1 MSPPTIPW
9 DPSQHLPT
17 TPDFLPSQLNWTHSV
32 SPDLISASTNF
43 SAGNDLLRG
52 ETTVLCDAFGD
63 LVEKNRPE
71 PVCLFGGVGSWCVKV
86 CLGDRAKCAACLG
99 RVNRGAGDVSLDL
112 HPLAL
117 GQCPP
122 PRGAVCSLAV
132 GWKYREQTF
141 FFQLSQRA
149 GLRQPMTAAPQHIL
163 CECAGARQR
172 SRRPRRLKQLP
183 PACSACASMCPSSG
197 RPRPNSSTSNP
208 RGFLPS

>member
-71 PVCLFGGVGSWCVKV
+71 PVCWFGGVGSWCVKV

-132 GWKYREQTF
+132 GWKYSEQTF

-149 GLRQPMTAAPQHIL
+149 GLRQPT
-163 CECAGARQR
+163 
-172 SRRPRRLKQLP
+172 
-183 PACSACASMCPSSG
+183 
-197 RPRPNSSTSNP
+197 
-208 RGFLPS
+208 GFLSQGV